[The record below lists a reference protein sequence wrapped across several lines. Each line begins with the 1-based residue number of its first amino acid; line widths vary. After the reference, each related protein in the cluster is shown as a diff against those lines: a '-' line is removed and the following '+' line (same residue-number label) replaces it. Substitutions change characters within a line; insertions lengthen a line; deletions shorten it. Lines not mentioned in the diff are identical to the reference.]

1 VAPNRK
7 QTAREQVAVVLRGPL
22 PKPVFVRMNAAGSG
36 MADDDLEAI
45 AGPWLAGV
53 RLPKTE
59 APVEVA
65 RVADR
70 LDHLDCPAGIFC
82 LIESAIGVERAF
94 EIARAHPR
102 VIGIGLGEADLTAD
116 LGLGDAGGLLY
127 ARSRVVVAARAAGLP
142 APVQSVYP
150 HIRDTEGLRA
160 TTLEGKRLGFFG
172 RSVIHPSQISVV
184 NAVFTPDEEEV
195 AKARALVE
203 QLERAEQL
211 GTGAF
216 ALEDGRFVDRA
227 IVEAAR
233 RVLAFK
239 GG

>member
-1 VAPNRK
+1 
-7 QTAREQVAVVLRGPL
+7 
-22 PKPVFVRMNAAGSG
+22 
-36 MADDDLEAI
+36 
-45 AGPWLAGV
+45 
-53 RLPKTE
+53 
-59 APVEVA
+59 
-65 RVADR
+65 
-70 LDHLDCPAGIFC
+70 HC

-94 EIARAHPR
+94 DIARAHPR
-102 VIGIGLGEADLTAD
+102 VTGLGLGEADLTAD
-116 LGLGDAGGLLY
+116 LGLTEDGGLLY

-150 HIRDTEGLRA
+150 HIRDTEGLRV

-172 RSVIHPSQISVV
+172 RSVIHPSQVGVV
-184 NAVFTPDEEEV
+184 NAVYTPSEEEI
-195 AKARALVE
+195 ARARSLVE

-233 RVLAFK
+233 RVLAFT
-239 GG
+239 GR